1 MGSGELPIGRRM
13 ARWRV
18 RRRMSQQVFADRLG
32 KSKSWV
38 DKVERGV
45 RALDRMSVIQEVAG
59 VLRIDPAVLLG
70 EDTPAGPAAAPLV
83 AEVDDTR
90 AALTRYAVFA
100 PDGVDRPELPA
111 AEVGRQVEHAW
122 LTYQHA
128 GYPQVLRMLPRLLDV
143 TRRLPADGPTR
154 SALRVQAYRIA
165 ASALVK
171 LGDAEGAW
179 LAADRAVAVA
189 GDDPVLA
196 ATAVVSLGEVL
207 RAAGRGRLA
216 VATTVA
222 AAHRIAPT
230 VPGQGP
236 PDILAV
242 CGSLLL
248 QAALAAGRGDP
259 RGVEEL
265 IGQATEI
272 AVRLGDGGDHHQLA
286 FGPTVVELAR
296 VAAAVEVGEPAEAVR
311 GHEQVTGQ
319 APWRRL
325 PPEHR
330 AAHLLDVTRAYLDLG
345 DPAGAGR
352 TLVEADR
359 TAPAEVRCRPVGL
372 TLLARVARDGPA
384 VAGVARLATLIG
396 LTRKR
401 PAGGRRGH
409 RTVPCR
415 TAGRHPDGTTQ
426 DSECRRTR

>member
-1 MGSGELPIGRRM
+1 MGSGEFPIGRRM

-70 EDTPAGPAAAPLV
+70 EDTPARPAAAPLV

-100 PDGVDRPELPA
+100 TDGVDRPEVPA

-143 TRRLPADGPTR
+143 TRRLPANEPTR

-216 VATTVA
+216 VATAVA

-236 PDILAV
+236 PDVLAV

-248 QAALAAGRGDP
+248 QAALAAAGRGDP

-272 AVRLGDGGDHHQLA
+272 AVRLGDGEDHHQLA
-286 FGPTVVELAR
+286 FGPTVVALAR
-296 VAAAVEVGEPAEAVR
+296 VAAAVELGEPTEAVR

-345 DPAGAGR
+345 DPARAGR

-359 TAPAEVRCRPVGL
+359 TAPAEVRCRPVGR
-372 TLLARVARDGPA
+372 TLLTRVAGDGPT
-384 VAGVARLATLIG
+384 VAGVARLATLVD
-396 LTRKR
+396 LT
-401 PAGGRRGH
+401 P
-409 RTVPCR
+409 
-415 TAGRHPDGTTQ
+415 
-426 DSECRRTR
+426 